1 MPGRRVWTTLGGTA
15 AAVAVIAGA
24 TTVAARLDNGEQEP
38 VAAPAPESEQP
49 AEPLVDEPAEETE
62 EPEPEEEEEE
72 EPAEETEEQAPPPPA
87 DEEPPAEEPE
97 EEPAEPPADEEP
109 AEPPAQQDDEPAEQN
124 QPVRVTGPTG
134 LIRGLAEKCAES
146 NTYDPA
152 PGTELHLWDCN
163 GTERQQ
169 WTVASDGTL
178 RVQGH
183 CLSLAGGA
191 TADGTR
197 VVLATCDP
205 TQAIQ
210 RWRIERA
217 AGDIV
222 NVVADR
228 CLDVAN
234 ANTSNGTPLQIAN
247 CSGNPAQK
255 WTAP

>member
-1 MPGRRVWTTLGGTA
+1 M
-15 AAVAVIAGA
+15 
-24 TTVAARLDNGEQEP
+24 
-38 VAAPAPESEQP
+38 
-49 AEPLVDEPAEETE
+49 
-62 EPEPEEEEEE
+62 
-72 EPAEETEEQAPPPPA
+72 
-87 DEEPPAEEPE
+87 
-97 EEPAEPPADEEP
+97 
-109 AEPPAQQDDEPAEQN
+109 
-124 QPVRVTGPTG
+124 
-134 LIRGLAEKCAES
+134 RGLADKCAES
-146 NTYDPA
+146 NTYEPGN
-152 PGTELHLWDCN
+152 GTELHLWDCN
-163 GTERQQ
+163 GTPRQQ

-178 RVQGH
+178 RVQGY

-197 VVLATCDP
+197 VVLADCDP

-217 AGDIV
+217 ARDIV